1 MTRTT
6 TRITTRTTTRIMT
19 KTEKTRMT
27 KIMVRTTTKITTKTA
42 KTKTAKTTTKIMT
55 RTMIRMTTKMMTRNR
70 HPVVDSTF
78 SAISLAEN
86 DEKQTSLITVFKTN
100 IVAYILLYAFLRLDP
115 TLKYSRTISVKN
127 LMITL

>member
-42 KTKTAKTTTKIMT
+42 KTKTA
-55 RTMIRMTTKMMTRNR
+55 RMTTKMMTRNR

-86 DEKQTSLITVFKTN
+86 DEKQTSLITAFKTN